1 MKNIL
6 IISGSGGQGVMSI
19 GITFAQSAVKAEKF
33 ATFMPLYGPEQRGG
47 SAKCTVIV
55 SDEEIISPLP
65 SKCDTLIAMN
75 EQSLKKFLGELAPGG
90 TLIINSSRVT
100 SPVNRE
106 DLRIISLPADDIALK
121 VGSAKIANVPMIGAF
136 LGYTNALDSEIF
148 LNTLTEK
155 FASKS
160 PKIVEMNQQ
169 AFQEGFAIGQTAKAN
184 A

>member
-1 MKNIL
+1 MKNTL

-19 GITFAQSAVKAEKF
+19 GITFVQSAVKDEKF

-65 SKCDTLIAMN
+65 SKCDTLLAMN
-75 EQSLKKFLGELAPGG
+75 EQSLKKFLAELAPGG

-100 SPVNRE
+100 SPVTR
-106 DLRIISLPADDIALK
+106 DDIRVISLAADDIALQ

-136 LGYTNALDSEIF
+136 LGYHDVLEPNVF
-148 LNTLTEK
+148 LSTLTQK
-155 FASKS
+155 FAGKS
-160 PKIVEMNQQ
+160 PELITMNEK
-169 AFQEGFAIGQTAKAN
+169 AFEEGYAIGQAAKKSL
-184 A
+184 